1 MRKLILLF
9 ATIALALFSLLV
21 SAQKSSSNKFP
32 HASERSQ
39 DAARILPLLSVVPEN
54 GVPKELL
61 DKAEAIGIFPKV
73 ERETMYFTQTM
84 YFTHLIHGYGVI
96 SARQGK
102 GWTTPAFYE
111 FMGAGYGS
119 PLAEKENYG
128 VVMLFMSEQ
137 VVDSFEK
144 GGVQMKGE
152 NKSAAG
158 PVGTITDQQRK
169 ELEGANLLTYVYY
182 NGKLTGISYSK
193 RFGLNPDNKINTPL
207 YGMKGREVL
216 VGKKID
222 TASLPDGITAY
233 QEGLQKYYARP

>member
-21 SAQKSSSNKFP
+21 SAQKSPSNKFP
-32 HASERSQ
+32 HAIERSQ
-39 DAARILPLLSVVPEN
+39 DAARILPLLSVLPEN

-61 DKAEAIGIFPKV
+61 DKAEAIGVFPKV
-73 ERETMYFTQTM
+73 ERETMYFTHM
-84 YFTHLIHGYGVI
+84 IHGYGVI
-96 SARQGK
+96 SARLEK
-102 GWTTPAFYE
+102 GWTMPAFYE

-119 PLAEKENYG
+119 PLSEKENYG

-144 GGVQMKGE
+144 GGVRMKGE

-169 ELEGANLLTYVYY
+169 ELEGANLLAYVYY

-216 VGKKID
+216 AGKKID

-233 QEGLQKYYARP
+233 QEALQKYYARP